1 MVGETSR
8 NQLLPNLCQT
18 PQQGRKC
25 PTPPAAFSQP
35 LPYCFLE
42 MALKKCRHTLGPG
55 NEEKVRALD
64 TLGEIGSIHKPK
76 RTNLP

>member
-1 MVGETSR
+1 
-8 NQLLPNLCQT
+8 
-18 PQQGRKC
+18 
-25 PTPPAAFSQP
+25 
-35 LPYCFLE
+35 

-55 NEEKVRALD
+55 NEEKVRALG